1 MREQRWFRITVLA
14 VALFA
19 INAVARLVI
28 RFGFDDSDTAQNRAT
43 IVMFA
48 LIALVLGVLTFLRC
62 QRVRPSDWLPD
73 VGFGALGGMLLTVLV
88 GPFLSGTGPFANG
101 AGDFFAQIWLYA
113 GCAIVGTLLGYW
125 VAVMLG
131 RDYRSRSLKAYTE
144 SRKAKPRRVV
154 RR

>member
-19 INAVARLVI
+19 INAVARLVV
-28 RFGFDDSDTAQNRAT
+28 RLGFDDSDTAQNRAT

-48 LIALVLGVLTFLRC
+48 VIAVALGVLTFVRA
-62 QRVRPSDWLPD
+62 QREKPSSWLPD

-88 GPFLSGTGPFANG
+88 GPFISGNGPFANG
-101 AGDFFAQIWLYA
+101 AGDFFAQIWLYS
-113 GCAIVGTLLGYW
+113 GCAIAGTVLGYW

-131 RDYRSRSLKAYTE
+131 RDYRSKSLKAFTQA
-144 SRKAKPRRVV
+144 RVTRPRRVV